1 ILGWLGEQ
9 TVAELIQPLLDAIFG
24 FFGQV
29 GPFQTS
35 GEPSLTAHAIASVL
49 AIVFI
54 TFFHIT
60 LGEQVPKI
68 LALQRAEAIVMF
80 SVQPLSVWAWIFRP
94 FIALLYQFT
103 NLVLRLIGVE
113 FRGDEHAVHSP
124 EELVL
129 LVTRS
134 ARAGLLTAPEREL
147 VQRAFAFGDQTA
159 G

>member
-1 ILGWLGEQ
+1 
-9 TVAELIQPLLDAIFG
+9 
-24 FFGQV
+24 
-29 GPFQTS
+29 
-35 GEPSLTAHAIASVL
+35 
-49 AIVFI
+49 
-54 TFFHIT
+54 
-60 LGEQVPKI
+60 
-68 LALQRAEAIVMF
+68 
-80 SVQPLSVWAWIFRP
+80 
-94 FIALLYQFT
+94 

-159 G
+159 GEVMVPRTEVIALPVESSIEQATRIALRHRHSRFRVFEQTIDNVVGILSTNDLLAVLARRGTASATVRRLMRQPIVVPQGAPVDEVLARMKANRLPMA